1 MTTKALREARILFA
15 AFRRSRPFWGGL
27 WTIVAGAWIV
37 KVMSF
42 PLGIAL
48 NGGWSYSAG
57 YVVGGSL
64 IVFGVVAW
72 LAPNYRMLAGVVAFL
87 LAIAAFPVADL
98 GGYLVGSLLGIVG
111 SSMIIAWGDKPARLE
126 RGRRRKRTR
135 AA

>member
-1 MTTKALREARILFA
+1 MAMKALHEARVLFA

-27 WTIVAGAWIV
+27 WTIIAGAWIV

-42 PLGIAL
+42 PIGIAL

-64 IVFGVVAW
+64 MVFGVIAW
-72 LAPNYRMLAGVVAFL
+72 LAPNYRMLAGVVTFL

>member
-1 MTTKALREARILFA
+1 MATKARREARILFA

>member
-1 MTTKALREARILFA
+1 MATKARREARVLFA